1 MARETSDLT
10 VLDLFCGAGGL
21 SLGFAQA
28 GFQVRLAVDYNDA
41 AVATYAANQA
51 HPVIKADLFA
61 AINLPRPT
69 VIIGG
74 PPCQGFSTAGMRRA
88 GDRRNTLVSRFAEIV
103 AGLRPVAFVFE
114 NVEGFFTADNDLD
127 ILQKRDA
134 LLAQTP
140 TKPVK
145 AGG

>member
-1 MARETSDLT
+1 
-10 VLDLFCGAGGL
+10 
-21 SLGFAQA
+21 
-28 GFQVRLAVDYNDA
+28 
-41 AVATYAANQA
+41 
-51 HPVIKADLFA
+51 
-61 AINLPRPT
+61 
-69 VIIGG
+69 
-74 PPCQGFSTAGMRRA
+74 MRRA